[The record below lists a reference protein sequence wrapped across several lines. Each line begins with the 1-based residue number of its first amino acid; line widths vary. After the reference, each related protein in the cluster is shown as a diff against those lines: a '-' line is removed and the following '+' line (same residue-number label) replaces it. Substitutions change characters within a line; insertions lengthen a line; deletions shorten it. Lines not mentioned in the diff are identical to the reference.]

1 MRSFIVALI
10 GYQVSAI
17 RLKQE
22 DASSSPFAGL
32 TEEELYGNG
41 LRENIKE
48 EIVLKVDFNQDG
60 YGTPEEFLERV
71 SCPEP
76 DRQQLL
82 DEFGTDYR
90 WWRDGDYMARALKH
104 MVDPDGDN
112 KVDEE
117 KVKEILS
124 AIGQGHVDMEVVK
137 QAFISDPAVGFT
149 VENFGNMMEAWAYAD
164 PIFTTEPPS
173 LHDFTHEQLYGGL
186 RGDLESFVLQVDRNQ
201 DGVATAREWLEAI
214 SCPIV
219 DELLHTIGDEATF
232 MWWRDNAFMTKGL

>member
-22 DASSSPFAGL
+22 DASSNPFPGFS
-32 TEEELYGNG
+32 EEELYGNG
-41 LRENIKE
+41 LREGIKE
-48 EIVLKVDFNQDG
+48 GFVLKVDFNQDG
-60 YGTPEEFLERV
+60 YGTPAEFLERV
-71 SCPEP
+71 SCPEA

-82 DEFGTDYR
+82 EEFGTDYR

-112 KVDEE
+112 KLDEE

-124 AIGQGHVDMEVVK
+124 AIGQRHVDMEVVK
-137 QAFISDPAVGFT
+137 EAFISDPTVGFT
-149 VENFGNMMEAWAYAD
+149 LENFGNMLEAWAYAD

-173 LHDFTHEQLYGGL
+173 LHYFTHEQLYGGL
-186 RGDLESFVLQVDRNQ
+186 REDMKHHVLQVDKNR
-201 DGVATAREWLEAI
+201 DEIATVREWLEAI
-214 SCPIV
+214 
-219 DELLHTIGDEATF
+219 
-232 MWWRDNAFMTKGL
+232 